1 MVPTTPASSPARRC
15 QEAPPDFAS
24 PAAAEVAARL
34 HADHQCPTF
43 TAAFAYTSAD
53 LEE

>member
-1 MVPTTPASSPARRC
+1 MVSTQPASSPAQLC
-15 QEAPPDFAS
+15 QENPSDFAS
-24 PAAAEVAARL
+24 PAAADAAAQL

-43 TAAFAYTSAD
+43 TAAFAYTSAC